1 MLFTY
6 GSIAASIIAAVGFT
20 CTDIGGGVT
29 TCQVSE
35 QMENVEDTC

>member
-6 GSIAASIIAAVGFT
+6 SSIAASIIAAVSYA

-29 TCQVSE
+29 TCQVYE